1 MGVDGLCCAEEK
13 TMSVVDTN
21 APESVAVARG
31 PLAPPHVHT
40 WELRA
45 VEYDSWGQV
54 SFYECLDCPGVRYA

>member
-1 MGVDGLCCAEEK
+1 
-13 TMSVVDTN
+13 MSVVDTN

-31 PLAPPHVHT
+31 PLATPHVHT